1 MPDLLTNLNEAQKKA
16 VTHNQG
22 PLLIVAGAGTGKTTV
37 ITSKIAWL
45 IMEQGVKPEDI
56 LALTFTEKAAAEM
69 EERVDRLLPL
79 GYADLWISTFHSFA
93 ERILK
98 EHALEIGLPQNY
110 KLLNTT
116 AQWLLIKKNLDR
128 FNLDYYRPLG
138 NPTKFIHALLKLF
151 SRAKDENISAA
162 EYLEY
167 AEGLKL
173 NADSADFVSD
183 TLDEAARKKLTKQ
196 QLKELAAEEIKK
208 QQEIANAFHVY
219 QQLLLENDALDF
231 GDLINYVLKL
241 FQSRKS
247 VLAKYQSQFKHILV
261 DEFQD
266 TNYAQY
272 ELIRLLAGADSNLTV
287 VGDDDQCLPG
297 DSKILTETGSKRI
310 DQIKKG
316 DKILSAVGRG
326 SVCYYPVSN
335 VFKNKKTALL
345 RTLITSSGKKITV
358 TDNHKMFCLT
368 LAVSD
373 KRYFYVY
380 LMQRVGLGWCL
391 GVTNDLAG
399 RLRLERSADRIIG
412 IKTCASDAEARFFE
426 TLYSL
431 KYKIPT
437 VCFKARDG
445 VVIKGHWL
453 DKLYHEI
460 DTEKSVRCL
469 ADDLN
474 LDLSAHHYSLA
485 AVNRGQKLRIKINLE
500 LCHRKYRSK
509 NKGVMTRP
517 QISHLL
523 SLETSDPKII
533 NKLSA
538 AGFTLKR
545 TKSGARLRLLSADL
559 AKLGLEA
566 DKLAQL
572 TGGIFEA
579 YVNLGS
585 ISSQSRK
592 SLVMP
597 AKNVLVG
604 NYLPIIK
611 NGRVVLEQVVRI
623 TESKPAVRT
632 VYDLEVVGPHNF
644 CADGVIVHNSI
655 YKFRGA
661 SISNILQFKEDYPK
675 AAEIYL
681 TNNYRSSQNILDL
694 SYRFIQRNNPDR
706 LEVRLK
712 SANQLSKKLISR
724 SGQPG
729 EIRHL
734 HGRTIN
740 DEVELTVNTIIERY
754 NASPENSWSDFAIL
768 VRANAAADDF
778 CRALDLA
785 KVPYVFLASRGLYQK
800 PIILN
805 ILNWFRVLD
814 DYHENA
820 AFFRVLNFPGWRL
833 DEKDIINLNYW
844 SYRKGWSLFE
854 TAKQN
859 ALFSNLSDAA
869 REQLKTILTLLETQ
883 TKAAQAGLKP
893 TQLLTEFLNKS
904 GYLSR
909 LVATDSLA
917 NRDELN
923 CLNQFYRKIGEFEK
937 ETAQPDLPNLMDLL
951 ALELEAGESGALAAN
966 PEDSGPDTV
975 KIMTVHGSKG
985 LEFKYVFIANLVDK
999 KFPSIGKT
1007 DPIELPAALVKEAI
1021 PEGDIHLAEER
1032 RLFYVAM
1039 TRAKEGLYFSSAED
1053 YGGARLKKLSRFL
1066 AELAEDGFQ
1075 LAETSLAQPQPFL
1088 KISPTTDNI
1097 KAKAGLAE
1105 GQRQKLPDRFS
1116 FTQLKAYENCPY
1128 QYRFAHILRI
1138 PLAGKP
1144 QFSFGKSMH
1153 STMQKFF
1160 LLVNSR
1166 QGLKQADLFDQT
1178 EKPPEITW
1186 EDIKNIYDQSF
1197 IDDWYPDRKTK
1208 DNYYQRGLV
1217 SLKKFL
1223 VDWQQ
1228 TKAPA
1233 EQVEYGFT
1241 FKLNRDCI
1249 LRGAIDRIDKIA
1261 DGLKLVD
1268 YKTGSPKEKLAPEDK
1283 EQLLIYQMAAQ
1294 EILKTKVAQLSFYY
1308 FDNNTEVSFLGQ
1320 DKEIEKLKE
1329 NILAT
1334 VAEIRTGCFE
1344 AKPEKEKCRWC
1355 DFKSICDF
1363 AA

>member
-1 MPDLLTNLNEAQKKA
+1 MIITRILPFGKLFKLSLLPVFMLEYFHMPDLLTNLNEAQKKA
-16 VTHNQG
+16 VTHDQG

-37 ITSKIAWL
+37 ITNKIAWL

-56 LALTFTEKAAAEM
+56 LALTFTEKAASEM

-110 KLLNTT
+110 RLLNTT
-116 AQWLLIKKNLDR
+116 AQWLLVKKNLNR
-128 FNLDYYRPLG
+128 FNLDYYQPLG

-173 NADSADFVSD
+173 NADSADFISD
-183 TLDEAARKKLTKQ
+183 TLDEATRKKLTKQ
-196 QLKELAAEEIKK
+196 QRQELAAEEIKK

-241 FQSRKS
+241 FQTRKNLL
-247 VLAKYQSQFKHILV
+247 VKYQNQFKHILV

-272 ELIRLLAGADSNLTV
+272 ELIRLLAGAGSNLTV
-287 VGDDDQCLPG
+287 VGDDDQ
-297 DSKILTETGSKRI
+297 
-310 DQIKKG
+310 
-316 DKILSAVGRG
+316 A
-326 SVCYYPVSN
+326 
-335 VFKNKKTALL
+335 
-345 RTLITSSGKKITV
+345 
-358 TDNHKMFCLT
+358 
-368 LAVSD
+368 
-373 KRYFYVY
+373 
-380 LMQRVGLGWCL
+380 
-391 GVTNDLAG
+391 
-399 RLRLERSADRIIG
+399 
-412 IKTCASDAEARFFE
+412 
-426 TLYSL
+426 
-431 KYKIPT
+431 
-437 VCFKARDG
+437 
-445 VVIKGHWL
+445 
-453 DKLYHEI
+453 
-460 DTEKSVRCL
+460 
-469 ADDLN
+469 
-474 LDLSAHHYSLA
+474 
-485 AVNRGQKLRIKINLE
+485 
-500 LCHRKYRSK
+500 
-509 NKGVMTRP
+509 
-517 QISHLL
+517 
-523 SLETSDPKII
+523 
-533 NKLSA
+533 
-538 AGFTLKR
+538 
-545 TKSGARLRLLSADL
+545 
-559 AKLGLEA
+559 
-566 DKLAQL
+566 
-572 TGGIFEA
+572 
-579 YVNLGS
+579 
-585 ISSQSRK
+585 
-592 SLVMP
+592 
-597 AKNVLVG
+597 
-604 NYLPIIK
+604 
-611 NGRVVLEQVVRI
+611 
-623 TESKPAVRT
+623 
-632 VYDLEVVGPHNF
+632 
-644 CADGVIVHNSI
+644 I

-681 TNNYRSSQNILDL
+681 TDNYRSSQSILDL

-712 SANQLSKKLISR
+712 SADKLSKKLNSR

-729 EIRHL
+729 EIKHL

-740 DEVELTVNTIIERY
+740 DEVELTVNTIIEQY
-754 NASPENSWSDFAIL
+754 NANSGNNWSDFAIL

-854 TAKQN
+854 TARQN
-859 ALFSNLSDAA
+859 ALFPNLSDMA
-869 REQLKTILTLLETQ
+869 RERLKDILALIEIQ
-883 TKAAQAGLKP
+883 AKAAQAGVKP

-909 LVATDSLA
+909 LVGVDSLA
-917 NRDELN
+917 NRDKLN

-937 ETAQPDLPNLMDLL
+937 ETAQPDLSNLMDLL
-951 ALELEAGESGALAAN
+951 NLELEAGESGALAAN

-985 LEFKYVFIANLVDK
+985 LEFKYVFISNLVDK
-999 KFPSIGKT
+999 KFPSIGKS
-1007 DPIELPAALVKEAI
+1007 DPIELPAALVKETI

-1066 AELAEDGFQ
+1066 IELAEDGFQ
-1075 LAETSLAQPQPFL
+1075 LAENALAQPQPFL
-1088 KISPTTDNI
+1088 KANPAAGSL
-1097 KAKAGLAE
+1097 KAKANLTE
-1105 GQRQKLPDRFS
+1105 NRQPATPDRFS

-1160 LLVNSR
+1160 LLANSR
-1166 QGLKQADLFDQT
+1166 QALKQADLFSQAGSPLQIAWADV
-1178 EKPPEITW
+1178 K
-1186 EDIKNIYDQSF
+1186 DIYDESF
-1197 IDDWYPDRKTK
+1197 IDDWYPDRKTR
-1208 DNYYQRGLV
+1208 DDYYKRGLI

-1223 VDWQQ
+1223 ADWQQ
-1228 TKAPA
+1228 NKTLA
-1233 EQVEYGFT
+1233 EHVEYGFT

-1249 LRGAIDRIDKIA
+1249 LRGAIDRIDQTA

-1268 YKTGSPKEKLAPEDK
+1268 YKTGSPKEKLIAEDK

-1294 EILKTKVAQLSFYY
+1294 EILKTKVARLSFYY
-1308 FDNNTEVSFLGQ
+1308 FDNNTEVSFLGR
-1320 DKEIEKLKE
+1320 DEEIEKLKE
-1329 NILAT
+1329 SILAT
-1334 VAEIRTGCFE
+1334 VAKIKTGRFE
-1344 AKPEKEKCRWC
+1344 AKPEREKCRWC